1 MVSKM
6 RLLAEVAIG
15 HVGSMLARVKD
26 KELESEK
33 AEPGSMRVRDIYQ
46 L

>member
-26 KELESEK
+26 KELESDMV
-33 AEPGSMRVRDIYQ
+33 EPGSMCVRDIYR